1 MKGFTL
7 IELLISVI
15 IMGFLVWG
23 LLYVFQVGRAV
34 YDSNVGLMDMKK
46 MARQTMQSMVKEL
59 RQAKV
64 SDISI
69 SAGSSQVDFILP
81 KSINPITYSKNIRY
95 SVDNNRLI
103 REHPPGN
110 QQILATGIDALTFTI
125 NGNMLEIELS
135 VKFLYKKHQAD
146 FTLKETIALRS

>member
-59 RQAKV
+59 RHAKV

-69 SAGSSQVDFILP
+69 SAGNSQADFILP
-81 KSINPITYSKNIRY
+81 KSLNPITYSKNIRY

>member
-69 SAGSSQVDFILP
+69 SAGNSQADFILP
-81 KSINPITYSKNIRY
+81 KSLNPITYSKNIRY

-125 NGNMLEIELS
+125 NGNMLKIELS